1 MHIDD
6 SIPVNQKYEATTT
19 TCAAA
24 AAAAAAAVLCS
35 VRIVCTAAW

>member
-24 AAAAAAAVLCS
+24 AAAAAAVLCS